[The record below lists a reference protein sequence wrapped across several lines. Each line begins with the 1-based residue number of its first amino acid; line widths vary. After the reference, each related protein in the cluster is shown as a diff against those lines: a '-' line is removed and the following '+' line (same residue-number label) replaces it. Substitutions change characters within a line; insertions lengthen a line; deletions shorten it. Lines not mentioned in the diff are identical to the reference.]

1 MGRPTL
7 FSSELILDAALEVV
21 AESGIGALT
30 MTSVAAHLGAPSG
43 SIYHRFAS
51 RAALAGDL
59 WLRTQERFQANFFA
73 GLDHPDPLTAA
84 RRAAANVVAFSHD
97 RRLDALLMMRYRSDD
112 LMRGG
117 WTDEQVAQYRRHRR
131 RMSSALT
138 SLQRSFGLDDRESLR
153 RITFAVV
160 DVPYTAARAAIVS
173 VRLPDELAAR
183 LIDET
188 VVALLSP
195 LLSDHPAAPSSATLG

>member
-1 MGRPTL
+1 MSRPTI
-7 FSSELILDAALEVV
+7 FSVDHMLDAALAVV
-21 AESGIGALT
+21 AEDGVGSLS
-30 MTSVAAHLGAPSG
+30 MTSVATRLGAPSG
-43 SIYHRFAS
+43 SIYHRFPN
-51 RAALAGDL
+51 RAALAATL
-59 WLRTQERFQANFFA
+59 WLRTQDRFHAGFFE

-84 RRAAANVVAFSHD
+84 RRAAANVVGFSRD
-97 RRLDALLMMRYRSDD
+97 RRLDAMLMMRYRSDD
-112 LMRGG
+112 LLRRN
-117 WTDEQVAQYRRHRR
+117 WSDEHLAHHRR
-131 RMSSALT
+131 QRRRLSGALT

-188 VVALLSP
+188 VVALLAP
-195 LLSDHPAAPSSATLG
+195 LTR